1 MAYNHEWPYTDTNR
15 ANTDWEIMSVK
26 QFKAFLE
33 DFIKNF
39 GGAYEELTKIL
50 EDLARGVFP
59 PVIEKAFEEWML
71 AHANELVGGMVKN
84 VFFEIS
90 DDGYF
95 VANVPESWQE
105 IEFNTTGLDIAVDL
119 QPEYGHLVLS
129 Y

>member
-1 MAYNHEWPYTDTNR
+1 MAYNHEWPYCDPNR
-15 ANTDWEIMSVK
+15 TNTDWELMTVK
-26 QFKAFLE
+26 QVNEFLQ

-50 EDLARGVFP
+50 EDLNRGVFP
-59 PVIEKAFEEWML
+59 PVIEKAFEEWMQ

-84 VFFEIS
+84 VFFEIT

-95 VANVPESWQE
+95 VANIPESWEE
-105 IEFNTTGLDIAVDL
+105 IEFNTSGLDIEVAL
-119 QPEYGHLVLS
+119 QPEYGHLILS

>member
-1 MAYNHEWPYTDTNR
+1 MAYNHEWPYVDPNR
-15 ANTDWEIMSVK
+15 TNTDWEINQIK
-26 QFKAFLE
+26 QFKIFLE

-50 EDLARGVFP
+50 EDLARDVFP
-59 PVIEKAFEEWML
+59 PCIESAFEKWMQE
-71 AHANELVGGMVKN
+71 HANELVGGMVKN
-84 VFFEIS
+84 VFFEIT

-95 VANVPESWQE
+95 VANIPESWEE
-105 IEFNTTGLDIAVDL
+105 IEFNTSGLDIEVAL